1 MAAAC
6 AAAPAAH
13 AAIVY
18 SENFDVD
25 PSANWTTRTSSANNA
40 ANFFFDYSTIGIPPA
55 PGGLTT
61 RGLKLE
67 AAFAASAPASIQ
79 GLSASPTG
87 FSVTGDFDIRF
98 HVWHNSLGP
107 FPGGGSGSTQVTTYG
122 WGTAGAGPQYHNARD
137 SIIFGTTAEG
147 GATQDWRV
155 YPNAT
160 LPAVDPVVGLASGG
174 GSNSSNA
181 YYAGFGGA
189 SPPAGQTVIAAAP
202 PINFAN
208 QTGAVQAGAP
218 GFVWQPVVIAKRGNT
233 VTWTMNGVLI
243 ASLNV
248 STQLGGPLGG
258 SNIHFGQSDINTT
271 VSSNQTVA
279 RALLF
284 GLIDNVVVDQ
294 IPEPG
299 AASLLGLAALGLA
312 AACRRGKR
320 VGDLTARETVS
331 LRLEHGR

>member
-1 MAAAC
+1 MKRRLLTGCLALAAAC
-6 AAAPAAH
+6 AAPAAQ

-18 SENFDVD
+18 SDDFEVD
-25 PSANWTTRTSSANNA
+25 HSANWTTNASSANNA

-79 GLSASPTG
+79 GVSVSPTG
-87 FSVTGDFDIRF
+87 FSITGDFDVRF
-98 HVWHNSLGP
+98 HVWHNSLGA
-107 FPGGGSGSTQVTTYG
+107 FPGGGSGSTQLTTYG
-122 WGTAGAGPQYHNARD
+122 WGTAGTSAQYHNARD
-137 SIIFGTTAEG
+137 SIIFGATGEG
-147 GATQDWRV
+147 GASQDWRV
-155 YPNAT
+155 YPNAA
-160 LPAVDPVVGLASGG
+160 LVADPNIPGLQAAGAG
-174 GSNSSNA
+174 NSNAGHA
-181 YYAGFGGA
+181 YYAGFGGL
-189 SPPAGQTVIAAAP
+189 SPPADQTAIAAAP
-202 PINFAN
+202 PINYAN

-218 GFVWQPVVIAKRGNT
+218 AFAWQPVVIAKRGNT
-233 VTWTMNGVLI
+233 VTWTMNGLLI
-243 ASLNV
+243 ASLDT

-299 AASLLGLAALGLA
+299 ASSLAALAAGCLA
-312 AACRRGKR
+312 LGGRRR
-320 VGDLTARETVS
+320 R
-331 LRLEHGR
+331 